1 MARSFQLRQFKPSE
15 TGLRALRAKRLCVL
29 RVDTTAK
36 IATTERAKP
45 KPPSFQDP
53 LEVIKTVCKRDQV
66 ITA

>member
-45 KPPSFQDP
+45 KPFQCTAF
-53 LEVIKTVCKRDQV
+53 LWEQLKEKTPEQSC
-66 ITA
+66 